1 VPLSEDASATVGDC
15 LREAAQRFIIPFADP
30 LLRPAG
36 VEKTPGEIMTIVDTN
51 VEAWL
56 TEHLP
61 RIGPNYRVV
70 GEEHAATDPKILR
83 GLATESYW
91 LVDPLD
97 GTANFVEGTQNYG
110 TMVALVE
117 SGQVVNSWILQPS
130 TDTLYRARI
139 NGGAWRNGGHLTVPT
154 KSDAVD
160 DLVGDVLTRFLPED
174 LKSRMEENTFRF
186 KAIGTGTKSAA
197 VDYPNVAN
205 GSKDFVVYWR
215 VLPWDHVAGAL
226 LLREAGGTAI
236 RMDRS
241 NFPDGKD
248 VNGLVIGRSS
258 AVAERALTDL
268 LRL

>member
-1 VPLSEDASATVGDC
+1 MPLSEHAFATVGDC

-30 LLRPAG
+30 LLRPAS

-56 TEHLP
+56 TQHLP
-61 RIGPNYRVV
+61 RIGPNYRVI
-70 GEEHAATDPKILR
+70 GEEHAATNPEILR

-97 GTANFVEGTQNYG
+97 GTSNFVEGTQNYG

-117 SGQVVNSWILQPS
+117 RGQVVNSWILQPS
-130 TDTLYRARI
+130 TDILYTAQI
-139 NGGAWRNGGHLTVPT
+139 NGGARRNGVHLSVPG
-154 KSDAVD
+154 KSHAVA

-174 LKSRMEENTFRF
+174 LKRRMEENAFRF
-186 KAIGTGTKSAA
+186 KAIGSGTKSAA
-197 VDYPNVAN
+197 VDYPAVAN
-205 GSKDFVVYWR
+205 GSRDFVVYWR

-236 RMDRS
+236 RTDRS

-248 VNGLVIGRSS
+248 VEGLVIGRSS
-258 AVAERALTDL
+258 AIAERVLTDL
-268 LRL
+268 LGL